1 MKTLGERF
9 KSAEQLC
16 FPCGL
21 SAIHRVNWA
30 NQMKCIEPHA
40 RAATGLR
47 LGRSIHA
54 TSPAT
59 IHELWTLVSCVKFL
73 SAMQSFTALLDS

>member
-21 SAIHRVNWA
+21 SALHRVNLA
-30 NQMKCIEPHA
+30 NQMKFIEPHA
-40 RAATGLR
+40 RAATG
-47 LGRSIHA
+47 A
-54 TSPAT
+54 
-59 IHELWTLVSCVKFL
+59 
-73 SAMQSFTALLDS
+73 SARPVYTRYKPGNDS